1 MNTKITTKFKIHK
14 PVHEVFEAIVDP
26 EKIGN
31 FWFSS
36 SSERWEQGK
45 AITLRYKEYEAE
57 GVIQVSEVVENKKIV
72 FSWGS
77 ENDEE
82 TVVSISLKESENHT
96 YTIIEINESGF
107 REDDPDVVTK
117 MLGQKE
123 GWVFMLSCLKAYLEN
138 GITDMRG
145 SLIH

>member
-14 PVHEVFEAIVDP
+14 PTHEVFEAIVDP
-26 EKIGN
+26 RRIGN
-31 FWFSS
+31 YWFSS

-45 AITLRYKEYEAE
+45 TITLRYEEYEAE
-57 GVIQVSEVVENKKIV
+57 GVIQVLEIVENKKIV

-96 YTIIEINESGF
+96 YTIIEVNESGF
-107 REDDPDVVTK
+107 KEDEPDVVTK